1 MPARLLARESAVAVV
16 AAGRKT
22 YNLDAGPWKRVAKE
36 VQIGVLIIGSLYWDD
51 SGPRSVWRSERLDRD
66 AQQRVRAPIRYGR
79 RAMKRGNT
87 YTMVF
92 SSGLAEG
99 QFGAAIAV
107 PFKSKDLLEEAEH
120 LWAAERD
127 AANGPNGRISAPWG
141 GVALLENPMVPVHRE
156 SREGWIA
163 RVQQEPRYGNLE
175 HAQDE
180 ARRSRQIR
188 FLSIDWPNTVNG
200 SPLEWDALLAAA
212 TCPTL
217 DDGEYPSSR
226 NIADA
231 WNTPVGR
238 NEVKYLRNN
247 RAHGI
252 TTFQDT
258 EIEAHLRELGHKL

>member
-1 MPARLLARESAVAVV
+1 
-16 AAGRKT
+16 
-22 YNLDAGPWKRVAKE
+22 
-36 VQIGVLIIGSLYWDD
+36 
-51 SGPRSVWRSERLDRD
+51 
-66 AQQRVRAPIRYGR
+66 
-79 RAMKRGNT
+79 
-87 YTMVF
+87 
-92 SSGLAEG
+92 
-99 QFGAAIAV
+99 
-107 PFKSKDLLEEAEH
+107 
-120 LWAAERD
+120 
-127 AANGPNGRISAPWG
+127 
-141 GVALLENPMVPVHRE
+141 MVPVHHE

-180 ARRSRQIR
+180 AAAVGRSG